1 MTRRLEGKV
10 ALITGTGGGQG
21 RAAALLFA
29 KEGAYVVG
37 CDWNVNGAEE
47 TKKMVDDMGGV
58 MVSMQPLDLGS
69 GDQMKQW
76 LDFAIATYKH
86 IDILYNNASSPKFAP
101 IEQMTEEE
109 WRFTMRN
116 ELDLVYWAC
125 HCTWPYLKDNGNS
138 TIINTASTAGI
149 VGFDPGLFGNFAHSA
164 AKGGVIALTR
174 QLAIEGAPYGI
185 RANSISPGII
195 MVPATEPLF
204 QNSEFKEAMLHLVP
218 LHRIG
223 KAEEI
228 ANVALFLASDE
239 SSYVTGANIVVD
251 GGLTAR

>member
-1 MTRRLEGKV
+1 MTQRLEGKV

-29 KEGAYVVG
+29 KEGARVIG
-37 CDWNVNGAEE
+37 CDWNVKGAEE
-47 TKKMVDDMGGV
+47 TRKMVEDSGGV
-58 MVSMQPLDLGS
+58 MVSMQPVDLGD

-76 LDFAIATYKH
+76 LDFAIKTFKQ

-101 IEQMTEEE
+101 IDRMTEEE
-109 WRFTMRN
+109 WHFTLRN
-116 ELDLVYWAC
+116 ELDLIYWAC
-125 HCTWPYLKDNGNS
+125 HYSWPHLKATGNS

-149 VGFDPGLFGNFAHSA
+149 VGFEADIFGNFAHSA

-185 RANSISPGII
+185 RVNSISPGII

-204 QNSEFKEAMLHLVP
+204 QNPEFKKAMLEMVP

-228 ANVALFLASDE
+228 AHVALFLASDE
-239 SSYVTGANIVVD
+239 ASYVTGANIVVD